1 MPAAIP
7 LLFEGIPNWP
17 GTRTRI
23 QVQGSTV
30 SRTKVFFLVRLFLAV
45 TTLAALEGCKGN
57 SNQSQFVE
65 KPISIATPQPWPG
78 VSAIAKKLAAP
89 TGTEVDAAFHRVFGD
104 ELTLSKANRPFFIQ
118 GDFNGDGSEDLAL
131 IACPAPGKLHD
142 INSELANWII
152 QDADKALV
160 PAPTKRAVVPPR
172 AERPTIA
179 AGEEVLAIIH
189 GFGAMGWRNP
199 DARQA
204 YLVKHAAAPLLGTAP
219 SFSQKAIREMHLPY
233 ETEIIRQVRNKR
245 KGFLFW
251 TGGVY
256 AWHPTEG

>member
-1 MPAAIP
+1 M
-7 LLFEGIPNWP
+7 
-17 GTRTRI
+17 
-23 QVQGSTV
+23 
-30 SRTKVFFLVRLFLAV
+30 SRTKLFVLVRLFLAV
-45 TTLAALEGCKGN
+45 VALAAFEGCKSN

-65 KPISIATPQPWPG
+65 KPISTATPQPSPA
-78 VSAIAKKLAAP
+78 VSATAAQKLPAP
-89 TGTEVDAAFHRVFGD
+89 TETEVEAAFHRIFGED
-104 ELTLSKANRPFFIQ
+104 LTLSNANRPFFIL
-118 GDFNGDGSEDLAL
+118 GDFNGDRSEDLAL
-131 IACPAPGKLHD
+131 IARPAPGKLQD

-160 PAPTKRAVVPPR
+160 PAHTKRVVVPPR
-172 AERPTIA
+172 GERPTIA

-204 YLVKHAAAPLLGTAP
+204 YLVKHAAAPPLGTAP
-219 SFSQKAIREMHLPY
+219 SLSQKAIRDLHLPY
-233 ETEIIRQVRNKR
+233 ETEIIQQVRNKR

-256 AWHPTEG
+256 AWHPNEG